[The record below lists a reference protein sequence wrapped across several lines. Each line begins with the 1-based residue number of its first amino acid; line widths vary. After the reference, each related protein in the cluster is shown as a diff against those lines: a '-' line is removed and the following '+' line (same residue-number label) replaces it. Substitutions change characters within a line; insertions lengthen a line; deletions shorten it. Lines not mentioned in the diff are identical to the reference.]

1 MPEEKN
7 EKEQISALRKRIN
20 RKTKIAGVI
29 LATSLLLFGLYV
41 GTDGGTK
48 ISNFPLAQ
56 NQRDK
61 GNMPYM
67 EDNQASENKEEM
79 PQEEDIEKAT
89 LAENP
94 DTIEIEGRNYFLF
107 DGDILLP
114 LNNETWEQYDIP
126 RAESG
131 SYEGI
136 SEFYVKGESPSG
148 WTQKFTIH
156 RIKNAG
162 NNCYEFADKLVN
174 GIIATVKDDMT
185 VNDQVFS
192 PDNIAINYVRK
203 NNENTLFFW
212 EKKDIPDI
220 ADETQFVRIFISRYS
235 HQMYLATYTLK
246 TDISRDEIEEVTKY
260 MKTLNSVQELK
271 KEDPAQAKAPT
282 KEVKNHD

>member
-7 EKEQISALRKRIN
+7 EKEQISALKKRIN
-20 RKTKIAGVI
+20 KKTKIAGAI
-29 LATSLLLFGLYV
+29 LAASLLLFGLYA

-48 ISNFPLAQ
+48 IPNSPLAQ
-56 NQRDK
+56 NQNDK

-67 EDNQASENKEEM
+67 EDNQASENEEEM
-79 PQEEDIEKAT
+79 PQKENIEKAT

-94 DTIEIEGRNYFLF
+94 DTIEIEGQNYFLF

-136 SEFYVKGESPSG
+136 SEFYVKGESPSD

-156 RIKNAG
+156 RIKNVG
-162 NNCYEFADKLVN
+162 NDCYEFADKLVN
-174 GIIATVKDDMT
+174 GIITTVKDDMT
-185 VNDQVFS
+185 VNNQVFS

-212 EKKDIPDI
+212 KKKDIPDE
-220 ADETQFVRIFISRYS
+220 ADETQFVRVFISRYS

-246 TDISRDEIEEVTKY
+246 TDISKDKIEEVTRY

-271 KEDPAQAKAPT
+271 KEEPAQAKAPT
-282 KEVKNHD
+282 EEVKKS